1 MAKKSVRQTRL
12 KRGVSIPKKDKD
24 KKGKHIRDNSKKTP
38 GKPKRQFASSKKPTQ
53 YKSSESDSFTIVGM
67 GASAGGLEALEKFF
81 THMPPDSG
89 MAFVIVLH
97 LDPTHESIMDSLL
110 KKVTKMQV
118 YQVEDGMKAQ
128 PNCVYVIP
136 PKKDMIVMNGNLQL
150 LDSELRRGLRRPI
163 DFFFRSL
170 AEDQKERA
178 ICIVLS
184 GTGTEGTLG
193 LKAIKGEGG
202 LVMVQSLESAKYDG
216 MPRSAIATDLADYIL
231 PPEDMPEQ
239 MIKYVKQFHYKLKRP
254 APVVIKKISNLS
266 QKIFFMIRNQTG
278 RDFSL
283 YKQTVIT
290 RRIDRRMTVHQIKNL
305 SDYVRYLQDNPM
317 EVEKLSRELL
327 IGATSFFRDK
337 EAFEIMQKTVLPLLF
352 KNKPYNQIFRVWV
365 PACSTGEEAYSLAM
379 LLREYMDKVK
389 RNIKVQIFST
399 DLDNSA
405 IDTARA
411 GVYPDSISVDVT
423 AERLHRFFSR
433 EDNSYRIIK
442 EIRDMLIFAPQD
454 VTKDPPFSKLD
465 LISCRNLL
473 IYLGSELQKRLMHL
487 FHYSLRPNGILFLG
501 SSETIGE
508 MTDFFSP
515 FDRKWKIY
523 NHKEDISAPKVIM
536 DFPAI
541 SLAGGM
547 ANTRKPVETTQFRK
561 ADIGELTEKI
571 LLESYT
577 PAAVIINQK
586 GDILYIHGRTG
597 KYLEP
602 AQGKASMN
610 IMEMAHE
617 DLRPEIGSGI
627 RKAITEK
634 TSTVFRDILVKTNG
648 DTQLI
653 NLEVKPIT
661 KPEPLNGLLLVTFEE
676 IASSKQPKM
685 VKRADRYSKRIE
697 QRVADLESEL
707 RTTKE
712 HLQTTIEELETSNE
726 ELKSL
731 NEELQSSNE
740 ELLSTNEEVET
751 SSEELQSLNEELEM
765 VNAELQRKIEELSGV
780 NDDINNLLVSTEIA
794 TIFLDNELRIKR
806 YTPAATRLMK
816 FIETDIGRPIGDI
829 RSNLMDHDL
838 IKEIQ
843 GVLKT
848 LGSLEKEV
856 QDLNGCFYL
865 MRILP
870 YRTRNNVIDGITV
883 KFVDITERKL
893 AEKELQIVKEQ
904 KRIQEWAE
912 SITSTVREPI
922 LVLDDSLKVLSAN
935 RSFYKNFQVKPD
947 ETIGRYLYQL
957 GNQQWDIPQLR
968 ELLEEI
974 LPQNTSFID
983 FKIKHD
989 FPSLGVRE
997 MLLNARRVVDP
1008 ENKATQM
1015 ILLAIEDVTGKS
1027 AIRSE

>member
-1 MAKKSVRQTRL
+1 MARKSIKQTRL
-12 KRGVSIPKKDKD
+12 KRGVSALKKDKSNRV
-24 KKGKHIRDNSKKTP
+24 KHRRDN
-38 GKPKRQFASSKKPTQ
+38 PKRASGKLKRRATVPISPIRLQRPKLA
-53 YKSSESDSFTIVGM
+53 EFTVVGM

-89 MAFVIVLH
+89 MTFVIVLH
-97 LDPTHESIMDSLL
+97 LDPTHESIVDSLL

-118 YQVEDGMKAQ
+118 YQVEDGMKVQ

-136 PKKDMIVMNGNLQL
+136 QKKDMIIMNGNLQL
-150 LDSELRRGLRRPI
+150 LESELRRGLRRPI

-202 LVMVQSLESAKYDG
+202 LVIVQSLESAKYDG

-231 PPEDMPEQ
+231 PPEIMPEQ
-239 MIKYVKQFHYKLKRP
+239 MLKYVKQFHYKLKRP
-254 APVVIKKISNLS
+254 VPVVIKKISNLR

-290 RRIDRRMTVHQIKNL
+290 RRIDRQMTVHQIKNL
-305 SDYVRYLQDNPM
+305 SDYVSYLQDNPM
-317 EVEKLSRELL
+317 EVEKLSKELL

-337 EAFEIMQKTVLPLLF
+337 EAYEIMQKKVLPLLL
-352 KNKPYNQIFRVWV
+352 KNKPHNQIFRVWV

-379 LLREYMDKVK
+379 LLWEYMDEVK
-389 RNIKVQIFST
+389 RNFKVQVFST
-399 DLDNSA
+399 DLDSSA

-411 GVYPDSISVDVT
+411 GVYPDSISVDVS

-433 EDNSYRIIK
+433 EDNVYRINK

-454 VTKDPPFSKLD
+454 MTKDPPFSKLD

-473 IYLGSELQKRLMHL
+473 IYLGPELQKKLMHL

-523 NHKEDISAPKVIM
+523 NHKKDISAPKVIM
-536 DFPAI
+536 DFPTV
-541 SLAGGM
+541 SLTGGE
-547 ANTRKPVETTQFRK
+547 ANTRKPVETTEFRK
-561 ADIGELTEKI
+561 VDIGELTEKI

-610 IMEMAHE
+610 IMEMARE
-617 DLRPEIGSGI
+617 DLRTEIGSGI
-627 RKAITEK
+627 RQAVTEK
-634 TSTVFRDILVKTNG
+634 KSAVFRDILVKTNG

-653 NLEVKPIT
+653 HLVVKPIT
-661 KPEPLNGLLLVTFEE
+661 KPEPLNGLLLVAFEE
-676 IASSKQPKM
+676 IASSKQSEV
-685 VKRADRYSKRIE
+685 VKKTGRFSIRMK

-707 RTTKE
+707 KTTKE
-712 HLQTTIEELETSNE
+712 HLQTTIEELETS
-726 ELKSL
+726 

-751 SSEELQSLNEELEM
+751 SSEELQSANEELET
-765 VNAELQRKIEELSGV
+765 VNAELQRKIDELSGV
-780 NDDINNLLVSTEIA
+780 NDDINNLLASTEIA
-794 TIFLDNELRIKR
+794 VIFLDNDLRIER

-816 FIETDIGRPIGDI
+816 FIEADIGRSIGDI
-829 RSNLMDHDL
+829 RSNLVDHDL
-838 IKEIQ
+838 VYEIQ
-843 GVLKT
+843 EVLKT

-870 YRTRNNVIDGITV
+870 YRTRNNVIDGVTV
-883 KFVDITERKL
+883 TFVDITERKL
-893 AEKELQIVKEQ
+893 TEKELQIVKEQ
-904 KRIQEWAE
+904 KRIQEEAE
-912 SITSTVREPI
+912 NVASTVREPL
-922 LVLDDSLKVLSAN
+922 LVLDDSLKVISAN
-935 RSFYKNFQVKPD
+935 RSFYKNFQVMPD

-968 ELLEEI
+968 ELLEKI
-974 LPQNTSFID
+974 LPRNTSFTD
-983 FKIKHD
+983 FKMKHD

-1008 ENKATQM
+1008 GNKVTQM
-1015 ILLAIEDVTGKS
+1015 ILLAIEDVTGK
-1027 AIRSE
+1027 